1 MKIGVTKSNVAY
13 FVVWTLHG
21 MVIDNSSFKEL
32 WESMQMNFENFYKDF
47 YLNYFFFQSRGIQSF
62 SPLSTNPTIQS
73 NNQTIRRQQPTNSL
87 SVFDHFVRLSLKGL
101 TDIFHAMFLF
111 HYLERQVNQTEG
123 QYSGIISETIILYFI

>member
-47 YLNYFFFQSRGIQSF
+47 YLNSVVVFQSSGIQSF
-62 SPLSTNPTIQS
+62 SPLSTNSTI
-73 NNQTIRRQQPTNSL
+73 
-87 SVFDHFVRLSLKGL
+87 
-101 TDIFHAMFLF
+101 
-111 HYLERQVNQTEG
+111 
-123 QYSGIISETIILYFI
+123 

>member
-47 YLNYFFFQSRGIQSF
+47 YLNYFFFQSRRIQSF
-62 SPLSTNPTIQS
+62 SPLSTNPTI
-73 NNQTIRRQQPTNSL
+73 
-87 SVFDHFVRLSLKGL
+87 
-101 TDIFHAMFLF
+101 
-111 HYLERQVNQTEG
+111 
-123 QYSGIISETIILYFI
+123 

>member
-47 YLNYFFFQSRGIQSF
+47 YLNYFFF
-62 SPLSTNPTIQS
+62 
-73 NNQTIRRQQPTNSL
+73 
-87 SVFDHFVRLSLKGL
+87 
-101 TDIFHAMFLF
+101 
-111 HYLERQVNQTEG
+111 
-123 QYSGIISETIILYFI
+123 SE